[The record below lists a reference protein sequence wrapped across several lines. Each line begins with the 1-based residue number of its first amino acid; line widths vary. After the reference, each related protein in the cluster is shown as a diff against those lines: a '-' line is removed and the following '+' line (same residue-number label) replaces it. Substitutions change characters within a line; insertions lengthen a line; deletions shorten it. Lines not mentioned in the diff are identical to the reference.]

1 MDQDSFPFPFWAML
15 AAATAWVALIY
26 GISIAVRRAKGKP
39 IFPKVPDGALY
50 AEKWASGR
58 WASNCLIVAV
68 TDKAVSVVPR
78 FPFNMGFLPEIY
90 GLERNSPMASIREAR
105 RLRSFGLFNNVAI
118 VYDDGIQ
125 RELRLKVRRP
135 EAFLD
140 AVGRS
145 PLVRVSN

>member
-1 MDQDSFPFPFWAML
+1 MDHDPFPFPFWAML

-90 GLERNSPMASIREAR
+90 GLERTIPLASVREAR
-105 RLRSFGLFNNVAI
+105 RLRSFGLFNNVAV

-140 AVGRS
+140 AVGRA